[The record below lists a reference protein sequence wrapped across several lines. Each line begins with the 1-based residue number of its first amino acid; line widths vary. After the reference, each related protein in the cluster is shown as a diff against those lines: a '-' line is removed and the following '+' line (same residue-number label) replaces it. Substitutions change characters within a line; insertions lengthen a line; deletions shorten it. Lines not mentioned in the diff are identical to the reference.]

1 MPPTEDFVDRM
12 FDTAYAW
19 AHRGLH
25 LLDESASSMLEKVE
39 RIKDKLL
46 HDQGIE
52 IQIHRPPPRTPSL
65 LWNGIMD
72 SRMVHFLRRNW
83 KVSIGASATAIIL
96 FWKLNQVLTIPA
108 HVPEQG
114 SQCVLVL
121 GNLNDPIVR
130 SQVMDL
136 YRRRFTVFVCS
147 ESADSF
153 KQYEAETQFIIPI
166 QPSSPTDL
174 QKFTDFLKDGE
185 LASILFMPNLSYQPP
200 GLLSVETLQYEIRS
214 NILINYNTL
223 IRLLPYLPDR
233 KVQLILFNPS
243 LTYNL
248 QLTENTAELFISG
261 FIDSIFHSLR
271 NYGSLSV
278 LMVRLGLFQVRG
290 QSSNYK
296 YLELQGSDIS
306 MGLHKPVYE
315 LIMSYNGNLA
325 QRWFIYLSTFFGRFR
340 VYYLGKYSYLSS
352 WSFFPLFLL
361 LREILQNLRRQ
372 INDFLPFPLFI

>member
-1 MPPTEDFVDRM
+1 M
-12 FDTAYAW
+12 
-19 AHRGLH
+19 
-25 LLDESASSMLEKVE
+25 LDESASSMLEKVE

-46 HDQGIE
+46 HEQGIDL
-52 IQIHRPPPRTPSL
+52 QVHRPPPRTPSL
-65 LWNGIMD
+65 LWNNIVD
-72 SRMVHFLRRNW
+72 SRAVQFLRHNW
-83 KVSIGASATAIIL
+83 GVSIGVSATAIIL
-96 FWKLNQVLTIPA
+96 FWKLKQVLAVPS

-147 ESADSF
+147 ESDSF
-153 KQYEAETQFIIPI
+153 REYEAETQFIIPM

-174 QKFTDFLKDGE
+174 QKFTDFLTNGE

-223 IRLLPYLPDR
+223 IRLLPYLPNR

-261 FIDSIFHSLR
+261 FIDSIFHSLK

-296 YLELQGSDIS
+296 YLELKGSDIS
-306 MGLHKPVYE
+306 TGLHKPVYE

-325 QRWFIYLSTFFGRFR
+325 QRWFIYLSTFFGKFR

-352 WSFFPLFLL
+352 WSFFPLFLS
-361 LREILQNLRRQ
+361 LRETFRRLGRQ
-372 INDFLPFPLFI
+372 FDDFLPFPFFI